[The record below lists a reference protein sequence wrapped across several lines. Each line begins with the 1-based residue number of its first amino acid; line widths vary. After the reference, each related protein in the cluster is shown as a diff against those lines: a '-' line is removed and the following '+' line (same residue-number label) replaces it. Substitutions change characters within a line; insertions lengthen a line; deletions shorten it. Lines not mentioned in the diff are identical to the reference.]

1 MSEHPMYIA
10 MARECKMIQSEVRRK
25 HITGQSEY
33 SYQTSYL

>member
-1 MSEHPMYIA
+1 MSAHPMYIP

-33 SYQTSYL
+33 SH